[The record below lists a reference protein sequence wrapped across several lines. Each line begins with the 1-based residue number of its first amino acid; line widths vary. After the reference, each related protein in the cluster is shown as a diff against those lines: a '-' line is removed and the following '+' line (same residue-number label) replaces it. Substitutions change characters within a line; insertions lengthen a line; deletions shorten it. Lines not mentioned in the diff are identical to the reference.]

1 MLCKE
6 ILMYKFKTIQALR
19 ALACIY
25 VFPGHLIFYFQ
36 HLFPNTILKS
46 VFYFGF
52 SGINMFF
59 EISGFVIYVSTK
71 NVERKLV
78 SFLNY
83 FKKGYSY
90 FPFVLDFVY
99 SFSFGKL
106 FFKHIAIK
114 KYSWFFFLTPIS
126 FSCFWYFPDT

>member
-1 MLCKE
+1 
-6 ILMYKFKTIQALR
+6 MYKFKTIQALR

-83 FKKGYSY
+83 FKKGL
-90 FPFVLDFVY
+90 FV
-99 SFSFGKL
+99 FSLCIGFCL
-106 FFKHIAIK
+106 FF
-114 KYSWFFFLTPIS
+114 FF
-126 FSCFWYFPDT
+126 W